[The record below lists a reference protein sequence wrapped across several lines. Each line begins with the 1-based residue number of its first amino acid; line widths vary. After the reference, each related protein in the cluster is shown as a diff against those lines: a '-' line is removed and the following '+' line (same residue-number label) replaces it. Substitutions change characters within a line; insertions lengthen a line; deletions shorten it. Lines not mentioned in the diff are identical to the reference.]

1 MAKVVIVQREMYPPQ
16 AAFTVQ
22 QLAEAVHGENSDVV
36 GEVISYAVREI
47 TKKYPDLES
56 AVAGLSLDPRYKY
69 LNFKV
74 LDYDEISSHG
84 LAR

>member
-1 MAKVVIVQREMYPPQ
+1 MYPPQ
-16 AAFTVQ
+16 AALTVK

-36 GEVISYAVREI
+36 GEIIAYSIGEI

-69 LNFKV
+69 LNFQV
-74 LDYDEISSHG
+74 LDYDEIS
-84 LAR
+84 